1 MENLPAYD
9 EISANLRKRAWLYL
23 ILAAAVFISAFNYSE
38 NLTEWLGEKLLPNDA
53 NLVYLSTAEFLI
65 LKMRIAAYAALS
77 VSRILIMIHCWTTMT
92 NRTDLPEIGLAKILI
107 ILSICLGLFASGTLY
122 SLELMLPLVLD
133 FLQNDAADAGL
144 ETTYRLTSFYHFVF
158 LLTFAL
164 GISFQLPLIVMLL
177 LKLELATT
185 EQLAE
190 FRNHLIVTFFILSA
204 LITPPDVISQ
214 FLLAVPL
221 IVLYELSIILGR
233 LF

>member
-1 MENLPAYD
+1 MENIPAYD
-9 EISANLRKRAWLYL
+9 EISTNLRKRAWLYL
-23 ILAAAVFISAFNYSE
+23 IIATAVFISAFNYSE

-53 NLVYLSTAEFLI
+53 TLVYLSPAEFLI

-77 VSRILIMIHCWTTMT
+77 VSFILIMIDCWTTMRK
-92 NRTDLPEIGLAKILI
+92 RTDLPEIGLAKILI
-107 ILSICLGLFASGTLY
+107 ILSISLGLFASGTLY

-133 FLQNDAADAGL
+133 FLQSDAADAGL

-190 FRNHLIVTFFILSA
+190 FRSHLIVTFFILSA

-221 IVLYELSIILGR
+221 IVLYELSIILGK
-233 LF
+233 LY

>member
-1 MENLPAYD
+1 MENIPAYD

-23 ILAAAVFISAFNYSE
+23 ILAVAVFISAFNYSE
-38 NLTEWLGEKLLPNDA
+38 NLTEWLGKKLLPSDA
-53 NLVYLSTAEFLI
+53 TLVYLSPAEFLI

-77 VSRILIMIHCWTTMT
+77 VSFILIMIDCWTTMRK
-92 NRTDLPEIGLAKILI
+92 RTDLPDIGVAKILI
-107 ILSICLGLFASGTLY
+107 ILSISLGLFASGTLY

-133 FLQNDAADAGL
+133 FLQSDAADAGL

-185 EQLAE
+185 E
-190 FRNHLIVTFFILSA
+190 
-204 LITPPDVISQ
+204 
-214 FLLAVPL
+214 
-221 IVLYELSIILGR
+221 
-233 LF
+233 

>member
-1 MENLPAYD
+1 MENIPAYD
-9 EISANLRKRAWLYL
+9 EISANLRKRVWLYL

-38 NLTEWLGEKLLPNDA
+38 NLSEWLGEKLLTNDA
-53 NLVYLSTAEFLI
+53 TLVYLSPAEFLI

-77 VSRILIMIHCWTTMT
+77 ASFILIMIDCWTTMRKRT
-92 NRTDLPEIGLAKILI
+92 NLPEIGLAKILV
-107 ILSICLGLFASGTLY
+107 ILAICLGLFTSGTIY
-122 SLELMLPLVLD
+122 SIELMLPLVLD
-133 FLQNDAADAGL
+133 FLQTDAADAGL

-190 FRNHLIVTFFILSA
+190 FRSHLIVTFFILSA

-233 LF
+233 IY

>member
-1 MENLPAYD
+1 MENIPAYD

-23 ILAAAVFISAFNYSE
+23 ILAAAIFLSAFHYSE
-38 NLTEWLGEKLLPNDA
+38 NLTEWRGEKLLPNDA
-53 NLVYLSTAEFLI
+53 TLVYLSPAEFLI

-77 VSRILIMIHCWTTMT
+77 VSFILIIIDCWTTMRK
-92 NRTDLPEIGLAKILI
+92 RTDLPEIGLAKILV
-107 ILSICLGLFASGTLY
+107 ILAISLGLFASGTLY
-122 SLELMLPLVLD
+122 SIELMLPLVLD
-133 FLQNDAADAGL
+133 FLQTDAADAGL

-190 FRNHLIVTFFILSA
+190 FRSHLIVTFFILSA

>member
-1 MENLPAYD
+1 MENKPAYD
-9 EISANLRKRAWLYL
+9 EIVANLQRRAWLYL
-23 ILAAAVFISAFNYSE
+23 IIAFTIFIAAFNYSE
-38 NLTEWLGEKLLPNDA
+38 NLTEWLGDKLLPNDA
-53 NLVYLSTAEFLI
+53 TLVYLSPAEFLI

-77 VSRILIMIHCWTTMT
+77 VSFIVIMIDCWTTMR
-92 NRTDLPEIGLAKILI
+92 NRTDLPEIGFVRIFMILLI
-107 ILSICLGLFASGTLY
+107 SLGLFASGTLY

-133 FLQNDAADAGL
+133 FLQSDAADAGL
-144 ETTYRLTSFYHFVF
+144 DTTYRLTSFYHFVF

-190 FRNHLIVTFFILSA
+190 FRSHLIVTFFILSA

-221 IVLYELSIILGR
+221 IILYELSLILGKIW
-233 LF
+233 